1 MGRGET
7 NKGYVGTKVCLSD
20 QFEVEKKKRDEKVN
34 LFYSSFEKKKRKRK
48 SKWKKKKKK
57 KKKASSICIVGKG
70 LDQN

>member
-34 LFYSSFEKKKRKRK
+34 LFALPSKCVASSFKYY
-48 SKWKKKKKK
+48 
-57 KKKASSICIVGKG
+57 
-70 LDQN
+70 